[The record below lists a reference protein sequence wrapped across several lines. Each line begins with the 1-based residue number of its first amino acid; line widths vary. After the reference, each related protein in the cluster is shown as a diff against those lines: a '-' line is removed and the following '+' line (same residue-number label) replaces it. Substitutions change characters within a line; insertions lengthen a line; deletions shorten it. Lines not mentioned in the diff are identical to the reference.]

1 MKNLFCWSLSLLI
14 ILIASCDR
22 RDRFVPEPVPSYV
35 ETEDYVDL
43 GLDGLLFATKNV
55 GAKNPED
62 AGGFFAW
69 GEVKPKSYYDW
80 KTYKWANPATEREYI
95 YDEVTFSRYSCPWDG
110 TPDYPFLQPE
120 DDAATVILGEGWRT
134 PTFEEMIELLKCE
147 YRRAVRNGV
156 FGFEYIGPNGNSIF
170 LPACGD
176 IVEDHLINV
185 EYGAKYW
192 CSDCP
197 TGTSATILDI
207 DRFGAVWGGHELRML
222 GLPIRPVRTEKAPVV
237 RGLIFNV
244 LDRYIEQ
251 AGQLLATIKREDY
264 SAADC
269 QNLEDAYGQAVAVRE
284 NPEKQKFID
293 EAARSLRLAIMDLK
307 PLPKPSDITAVDL
320 GLSVRWASANIGAR
334 NEDEYGYYISWG
346 ELVPK
351 PIGFY
356 RWTDYLLCKEVNE
369 ADNNYT
375 LLTKYVTDSRW
386 GEVDN
391 KTRLDPEDD
400 AAHEYLGG
408 DWRTPTTEEA
418 KELLEKCTFEEI
430 FRRGEHVMKVTGPN
444 GNHILFPYAGYACWQ
459 SRVVFTVSCWT
470 SDLVADFPVRACC
483 FNLTGFAGISWEDRI
498 DGLPVRAVC
507 P

>member
-197 TGTSATILDI
+197 TGTSAT
-207 DRFGAVWGGHELRML
+207 
-222 GLPIRPVRTEKAPVV
+222 LPVERTIVP
-237 RGLIFNV
+237 L
-244 LDRYIEQ
+244 
-251 AGQLLATIKREDY
+251 TISLSLPNRT
-264 SAADC
+264 AA
-269 QNLEDAYGQAVAVRE
+269 
-284 NPEKQKFID
+284 
-293 EAARSLRLAIMDLK
+293 
-307 PLPKPSDITAVDL
+307 
-320 GLSVRWASANIGAR
+320 
-334 NEDEYGYYISWG
+334 
-346 ELVPK
+346 
-351 PIGFY
+351 
-356 RWTDYLLCKEVNE
+356 
-369 ADNNYT
+369 
-375 LLTKYVTDSRW
+375 
-386 GEVDN
+386 
-391 KTRLDPEDD
+391 
-400 AAHEYLGG
+400 
-408 DWRTPTTEEA
+408 
-418 KELLEKCTFEEI
+418 
-430 FRRGEHVMKVTGPN
+430 
-444 GNHILFPYAGYACWQ
+444 ILF
-459 SRVVFTVSCWT
+459 SCRSMT
-470 SDLVADFPVRACC
+470 IALA
-483 FNLTGFAGISWEDRI
+483 LY
-498 DGLPVRAVC
+498 
-507 P
+507 